1 MEIEYGRVE
10 ISREDAAANRA
21 DLQAL
26 LALSRAWAEEGC
38 CPGYYANGPDE
49 YAGKE
54 IRVARREGQIIAY
67 ALGHFRT
74 LDRATSYGSAGE
86 QVFELDELYV
96 LPEYRGQGV
105 GQALFRRLEADVRA
119 RADVIE
125 LIAASR
131 DYAGLMKFYI
141 DELGMTFN
149 HALLVKRLPP
159 RRA

>member
-1 MEIEYGRVE
+1 MDIEYDRVK
-10 ISREDAAANRA
+10 ISREDAATSPA
-21 DLQAL
+21 DLRAL
-26 LALSRAWAEEGC
+26 LALSLAWAEEGC
-38 CPGYYANGPDE
+38 CPGYSANDPAE

-54 IRVARREGQIIAY
+54 IRVARREGRIIAY

-74 LDRATSYGSAGE
+74 LDQTTSYGRDGE
-86 QVFELDELYV
+86 RVFELDELYV
-96 LPEYRGQGV
+96 LPEYRGRGV

-131 DYAGLMKFYI
+131 DYAGLMKLYI

-159 RRA
+159 QQA